1 MYDSERKTGSVEDV
15 LAALR
20 AAAEPTRLRILSL
33 CAGGELTVS
42 ELVRILGQSQPRVSR
57 HLKLLVDAGLLDR
70 VREGSWV
77 FHRLAHDDP
86 GGAMARHLIAFLP
99 DGGGAAPLDAD
110 RLAEVK
116 RERAGAAAAYF
127 RRNAARWDKVRS
139 LYADEKEVETV
150 LRRLLP
156 RRGARDLLDIGT
168 GTGRMLEVFAPQ
180 VGHVH
185 GIDLSPEM
193 LAVARTNLERAG
205 IANSQVRKADMYRLP
220 FASESFDAATI
231 HQVLHFADDPGKAI
245 TEAGRVLRPSGRLL
259 VADFAPHDLEFLRD
273 EHEHRRLGFSDSE
286 VAAWFKNAHLKVKE
300 IVRLPGDPLTVTVWM
315 GAKPRRRAA
324 GADRRPPGKN

>member
-1 MYDSERKTGSVEDV
+1 M

-77 FHRLAHDDP
+77 FHRLAYDDP
-86 GGAMARHLIAFLP
+86 GGTMARQLIALLP
-99 DGGGAAPLDAD
+99 DDAAAAPLDMD

-116 RERAGAAAAYF
+116 RQRAEAAAAYF
-127 RRNAARWDKVRS
+127 RRNAARWDDVRS
-139 LYADEKEVETV
+139 LYVEEEVVEAV

-156 RRGARDLLDIGT
+156 RRGVRDLLDIGT
-168 GTGRMLEVFAPQ
+168 GTGRMLEVFASQ
-180 VGHVH
+180 ARRVL
-185 GIDLSPEM
+185 GIDLSPAM
-193 LAVARTNLERAG
+193 LAVARTNIERAG
-205 IANSQVRKADMYRLP
+205 IANGQVRKADMYRLP
-220 FASESFDAATI
+220 FSSESFDAATI

-245 TEAGRVLRPSGRLL
+245 AEAARVLRPSARLL

-286 VAAWFKNAHLKVKE
+286 VAVWFKSAHLKIKDTVH
-300 IVRLPGDPLTVTVWM
+300 LPGDPLTVTVWM
-315 GAKPRRRAA
+315 GVKPGRRAA
-324 GADRRPPGKN
+324 TAGRRQDGKN

>member
-1 MYDSERKTGSVEDV
+1 VYDSKRQNGSVETV

-20 AAAEPTRLRILSL
+20 AAAEPTRLRILSI

-42 ELVRILGQSQPRVSR
+42 ELMGILGQSQPRVSR

-77 FHRLAHDDP
+77 FHRLAHRDP
-86 GGAMARHLIAFLP
+86 GGAMARHLIALLP
-99 DGGGAAPLDAD
+99 NDGAAESPDAD

-116 RERAGAAAAYF
+116 RERAGAALAYF
-127 RRNAARWDKVRS
+127 RRNAARWDRVRS
-139 LYADEKEVETV
+139 LYADEKEVEVV

-156 RRGARDLLDIGT
+156 QRGTRDLLDIGT

-180 VGHVH
+180 VDRVN
-185 GIDLSPEM
+185 GIDLSPAM

-205 IANSQVRKADMYRLP
+205 IDNSQVRKADMYRLP
-220 FASESFDAATI
+220 FASESFDVAII

-245 TEAGRVLRPSGRLL
+245 IEAGRVLRPSGRLL

-273 EHEHRRLGFSDSE
+273 EHEHRRLGFSESE
-286 VAAWFKNAHLKVKE
+286 VEAWFKNAHLVVKE
-300 IVRLPGDPLTVTVWM
+300 IVRLVGDPLTVTVWM

-324 GADRRPPGKN
+324 ASPHLL

>member
-1 MYDSERKTGSVEDV
+1 MDVSERQSGSIETV
-15 LAALR
+15 LVALR
-20 AAAEPTRLRILSL
+20 AAAEATRLRILSL
-33 CAGGELTVS
+33 CSGGELTVS

-86 GGAMARHLIAFLP
+86 GGAMARHLIALLP
-99 DGGGAAPLDAD
+99 DGGAAPLDMD

-116 RERAGAAAAYF
+116 RQRARAAAAYF
-127 RRNAARWDKVRS
+127 RRNAERWDEVRS
-139 LYADEKEVETV
+139 LYVEEKEVEAV

-156 RRGARDLLDIGT
+156 RRGVRDLLDIGT
-168 GTGRMLEVFAPQ
+168 GTGRMLEVFAPD
-180 VGHVH
+180 VGRVH

-193 LAVARTNLERAG
+193 LAIARTNLELAG

-231 HQVLHFADDPGKAI
+231 HQVLHFADDPGGAI
-245 TEAGRVLRPSGRLL
+245 AEAGRVLRPSGRLL
-259 VADFAPHDLEFLRD
+259 VADFAPHDLKFLRD
-273 EHEHRRLGFSDSE
+273 EQQHRRLGFSDSE
-286 VAAWFKNAHLKVKE
+286 VAAWFKNAHLKIKE
-300 IVRLPGDPLTVTVWM
+300 TVRLPGNPLTVTVWM
-315 GAKPRRRAA
+315 GAKSRRR
-324 GADRRPPGKN
+324 PGKH